1 MSFETNYDSALEWV
15 QIQSG
20 YFTTHQLVPQGMVV
34 EVLLQQNEEHKVCII
49 KSDIM
54 IIILTHLK
62 KFRTE
67 LLAKQT
73 DIDKL
78 LQKGNEIL
86 KSAHPDAVPII
97 QKMIQQLENEWDNLT
112 GMAGD
117 HNKKLV
123 AALLELQ
130 GVEECVVEMSEKLT
144 SIQIQA
150 RTEVDFKLKDVEA
163 LGLESI
169 NAQLA
174 KHEV

>member
-1 MSFETNYDSALEWV
+1 
-15 QIQSG
+15 
-20 YFTTHQLVPQGMVV
+20 
-34 EVLLQQNEEHKVCII
+34 
-49 KSDIM
+49 M

-73 DIDKL
+73 DIDKV
-78 LQKGNEIL
+78 LQKGNKIL
-86 KSAHPDAVPII
+86 RSAHPDAVPII

-144 SIQIQA
+144 SVQIQA
-150 RTEVDFKLKDVEA
+150 RTEVDLKLKDVEA

-169 NAQLA
+169 EAQLA
-174 KHEV
+174 KYEV